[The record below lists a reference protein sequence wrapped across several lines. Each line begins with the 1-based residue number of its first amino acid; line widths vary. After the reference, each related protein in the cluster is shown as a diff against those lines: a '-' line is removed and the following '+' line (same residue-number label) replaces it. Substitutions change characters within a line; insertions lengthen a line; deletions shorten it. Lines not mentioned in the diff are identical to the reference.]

1 MIVVATSTWGKK
13 VDHSREYAPRIV
25 WDWRIQAIKN
35 TRWRAFESITKEQST
50 RSQYQIKHRQNGK
63 KNVIALR
70 LMIYL
75 WMMFAN
81 ISEQLMYKPTNKLS
95 RSVNPGNQLWNNL
108 QPSINLDCLDT
119 VHKSFIHLRPMAIIE
134 PQGQQST
141 SNNKQDYISSE
152 ERRKASS
159 CFHI

>member
-1 MIVVATSTWGKK
+1 
-13 VDHSREYAPRIV
+13 
-25 WDWRIQAIKN
+25 
-35 TRWRAFESITKEQST
+35 
-50 RSQYQIKHRQNGK
+50 
-63 KNVIALR
+63 
-70 LMIYL
+70 MIYL

-141 SNNKQDYISSE
+141 SNKDYISSE
-152 ERRKASS
+152 
-159 CFHI
+159 